1 MKREIFIRRT
11 LLEASAEEVFHWH
24 TRPGVFERL
33 TPPWERVEVV
43 ERKGGLENG
52 ARVTLRMRVGP
63 FSRRWVAEHRD
74 YQEGRQFRDVQI
86 EGPFAYWEHTHRIEP
101 VSAGTCYLEDHIVY
115 TLPGGCLGR
124 FLGKK
129 FTHNKLERLFGYRH
143 RITKHDIALYS
154 RYRGVTPMKIMV
166 TGSSGLIGSALVPLL
181 TTGGHQVTRL
191 VRTQPKSGVEE
202 IQWDPSTGRIDPVG
216 LEGADAV
223 VHLAGENIAS
233 GRWTPEQK
241 AKIRDSRVEG
251 THALCE
257 ALSQLTHPPKTLL
270 CASAIGYYGDR
281 GGELLQETSPPGTGF
296 LAEVCRAWEAAT
308 APAKEKGMRVV
319 HLRFGMVL
327 STTGGA
333 LAKMLLPF
341 KLGVGGIV
349 GNGRQY
355 WSWITLDDTIG
366 AIHHALMTDTLHG
379 PVNVVAPHPVTNY
392 EFTKTLGRVLNRPTL
407 FPVPAFAARLAFG
420 EMADALLLAS
430 TRVAPTQ
437 LSATGYVFRYPELEG
452 ALRHLLGRD

>member
-1 MKREIFIRRT
+1 
-11 LLEASAEEVFHWH
+11 
-24 TRPGVFERL
+24 
-33 TPPWERVEVV
+33 
-43 ERKGGLENG
+43 
-52 ARVTLRMRVGP
+52 
-63 FSRRWVAEHRD
+63 
-74 YQEGRQFRDVQI
+74 
-86 EGPFAYWEHTHRIEP
+86 
-101 VSAGTCYLEDHIVY
+101 
-115 TLPGGCLGR
+115 
-124 FLGKK
+124 
-129 FTHNKLERLFGYRH
+129 
-143 RITKHDIALYS
+143 
-154 RYRGVTPMKIMV
+154 MKIMV

-191 VRTQPKSGVEE
+191 VRTQPKSGAGVEE
-202 IQWDPSTGRIDPVG
+202 MQWDPSTGRIDPVG

-241 AKIRDSRVEG
+241 AKIRESRVQG
-251 THALCE
+251 TRVLCE
-257 ALSQLTHPPKTLL
+257 ALNQLTHPPKTLL

-281 GGELLQETSPPGTGF
+281 GEELLQETSPPGTGF

-308 APAKEKGMRVV
+308 APAKEKGIRVV

-355 WSWITLDDTIG
+355 WSWVALDDTIG
-366 AIHHALMTDTLHG
+366 AIHHALMTETLHG